1 MRQYFRAFL
10 LSAPMLLTL
19 AALGWGSNAIAARL
33 AIGEVSPMLLVSI
46 RWAMV
51 CALVLV
57 LRPRTIIATI
67 YQNRQHW
74 RWLVLMGAGLSSF
87 NILLYSAAH
96 STSAI
101 NLGLI
106 QSTIPALIIG
116 VGLVVLRTPVGA
128 LQLLGLVLAM
138 AGAVVVITKGAL
150 GTLINLSFNH
160 GDLLM
165 LAGCFCY
172 AGYALG
178 LARRPSVDSITMLGV
193 LAIFAFLTSLPFAL
207 GEVASD
213 TALFPSIKGW
223 LILLY
228 IALFPSFLSQVF
240 FIMGVDRIGSN
251 KAGMFTNLVPVFAA
265 LLAIVILG
273 EMVGIY
279 HLLSLLLVF
288 TGITIAQKR

>member
-1 MRQYFRAFL
+1 MRHYIRAFF

-19 AALGWGSNAIAARL
+19 AALGWGGNTIAARL
-33 AIGEVSPMLLVSI
+33 AIGEMSPMLLVSI
-46 RWAMV
+46 RWVLV
-51 CALVLV
+51 CAFVLI
-57 LRPRTIIATI
+57 LRPHAIATTI
-67 YQNRQHW
+67 HQHRQHW
-74 RWLVLMGAGLSSF
+74 HWLMLMGAGLSGF
-87 NILLYSAAH
+87 NILFYIAAH

-116 VGLVVLRTPVGA
+116 VGLVVLRVPVGA

-138 AGAVVVITKGAL
+138 AGAAVVITKGAL
-150 GTLINLSFNH
+150 ETLINLTFNH

-165 LAGCFCY
+165 LGGCFCY

-178 LARRPSVDSITMLGV
+178 LTRRPPVDSITMMGV
-193 LAIFAFLTSLPFAL
+193 FAIFAFLASLPFAIAELAL
-207 GEVASD
+207 G
-213 TALFPSIKGW
+213 TALLPTIKGW

-228 IALFPSFLSQVF
+228 IAVFPSFLSQVF
-240 FIMGVDRIGSN
+240 FMMGVDRIGSN
-251 KAGMFTNLVPVFAA
+251 KAGMFANLVPVFAA
-265 LLAIVILG
+265 LLGVSILG

>member
-51 CALVLV
+51 CVLV
-57 LRPRTIIATI
+57 LTLRPRAITATI
-67 YQNRQHW
+67 YQNRQYW

-150 GTLINLSFNH
+150 SALINLTFNH

-178 LARRPSVDSITMLGV
+178 LARRPPVDSITMLGV
-193 LAIFAFLTSLPFAL
+193 LAIFAFLTSLPFAM
-207 GEVASD
+207 GELASG

-240 FIMGVDRIGSN
+240 FIMGIDRIGSN

-279 HLLSLLLVF
+279 HLLSLLFVF

>member
-10 LSAPMLLTL
+10 LSAPVLLTL

-33 AIGEVSPMLLVSI
+33 AIGEISPMLLVSI
-46 RWAMV
+46 RWALV

-67 YQNRQHW
+67 YQNRQNW

-178 LARRPSVDSITMLGV
+178 LARRPPVDSITMLGV
-193 LAIFAFLTSLPFAL
+193 LAIFAFLTSLPFAM
-207 GEVASD
+207 GEVALG
-213 TALFPSIKGW
+213 TALFPNLKGW

>member
-1 MRQYFRAFL
+1 MRQHFRAFL
-10 LSAPMLLTL
+10 LSAPILLTL

-51 CALVLV
+51 CVLVLT

-150 GTLINLSFNH
+150 SALINLSFNH

-178 LARRPSVDSITMLGV
+178 LARRPPVDSITMLGV

-207 GEVASD
+207 GEVASG

-240 FIMGVDRIGSN
+240 FIMGIDRIGSN

-273 EMVGIY
+273 EMVGMY